1 MMVSERY
8 GIDLDTEVDGE
19 QEQTKDTY
27 VMTDAEQKA
36 LGMEPSPL

>member
-1 MMVSERY
+1 MVANRY

-19 QEQTKDTY
+19 QEPNKDTY

>member
-1 MMVSERY
+1 MVSNRY

-19 QEQTKDTY
+19 QIQTRDPY